1 MKFKFFLIVIMF
13 IFCFN
18 IVAFA
23 QDNIN
28 LNWEIGYSKT
38 QKDAPDR
45 YIPAKV
51 PGAVQL
57 DIAQFEKYPS
67 YNVSDN
73 YKKFGWMEDLFY
85 TYKTSFIKPKLSGN
99 ERLYFVSKGIDYQF
113 EIYLNEE
120 KIFAQEGMFTC
131 VNVDLTQK
139 LKENNVLKILLMPIP
154 KRHLSPID
162 RSQASNVVKP
172 AVSYEW
178 DWHPRLVP
186 LGIWDDT
193 YLIIHNSSYVN
204 DAYFDY
210 QLSDDFKKS
219 DIIINAE
226 GNETEGKKYRWTL
239 TDDKGQI
246 VLSSEGD
253 MHDHLVVSGI
263 SLNNPKLWWPHD
275 QGIPYLYTS
284 SFKLFDAVGT
294 EQQNV
299 SQKVG
304 FKRVR
309 LVMNEGAWTEPV
321 SFPKTR
327 SVTPAQFE
335 INGRKIFAKG
345 SNWVNPEIF
354 PGKITRQ
361 RYEELINLAV
371 KANMNIFRVWGGG
384 IINKESFFEICDEMG
399 IMVWEEFPLACNNYP
414 NDAHYLSIL
423 KQEATSIIKRIRK
436 HPSLALWCGGNE
448 LFNNWSGMTDQSLA
462 LRLLNSL
469 CLEYCPSIPFNPTS
483 PLMGMGHGYYT
494 FRTPEGKEVFQI
506 INNSKFTAYTEFGV
520 PGISPKEV
528 LEGIIPQK
536 DLFPPKPNTAWQD
549 HHAFAAW
556 YGDTWLCEDILKD
569 YFGKAETLEELIDQ
583 SQLLQSEG
591 YKAIFEEARRQK
603 PYCAMA
609 LNWCYNEPW
618 PSAANNSLIVYPAIC
633 KPAYYAVK
641 NSCRPLCASARL
653 SKFRWREN
661 EEFFAEAWILN
672 DTYLQS
678 HKIGTVRMKLQT
690 NDTTLEIL
698 SWNPPPIENN
708 TNIAGPTGRIKL
720 PRLKSKRFKLLIE
733 VEEHPEYNSE
743 YTLLFESNTTKEQD
757 MTPLLNN

>member
-1 MKFKFFLIVIMF
+1 MKFRFITVILGNLCLISV
-13 IFCFN
+13 
-18 IVAFA
+18 VFA
-23 QDNIN
+23 QNN
-28 LNWEIGYSKT
+28 LDLTWEMGYSKT
-38 QKDAPDR
+38 KMEAPNR
-45 YIPAKV
+45 YIPANV

-57 DIAQFEKYPS
+57 DIAHFEKYPS

-73 YKKFGWMEDLFY
+73 YKKFGWMEDMFY
-85 TYKTSFIKPKLSGN
+85 TYRTSFKKPALSGN
-99 ERLYFVSKGIDYQF
+99 ERLFFISKGIDYQF
-113 EIYLNEE
+113 EIYLNDE
-120 KIFAQEGMFTC
+120 KIFAQEGMFTY
-131 VNVDLTQK
+131 VDVDITK
-139 LKENNVLKILLMPIP
+139 KIKDSNVLKILLMPVP
-154 KRHLSPID
+154 KRHPFPVD
-162 RSQASNVVKP
+162 RTQSSNVAKP

-193 YLIIHNSSYVN
+193 YLTVHDSSYVN
-204 DAYFDY
+204 DVYIDY
-210 QLSDDFKKS
+210 QLSDDLKKS
-219 DIIINAE
+219 DIVINAK
-226 GNETEGKKYRWTL
+226 GKDTEGKKYRWTL
-239 TDDKGQI
+239 TDEKGQK
-246 VLSSEGD
+246 VLGSEGD
-253 MHDHLVVSGI
+253 MHDHLAVSGI
-263 SLNNPKLWWPHD
+263 SFNNPKLWWPHD
-275 QGIPYLYTS
+275 QGTPYLYTS
-284 SFKLFDAVGT
+284 TLKLFDAAGT
-294 EQQNV
+294 ELQNV

-309 LVMNEGAWTEPV
+309 LVMNEGAWIEPV

-361 RYEELINLAV
+361 RYEELIDLAV

-384 IINKESFFEICDEMG
+384 IINKESFFEICDEKG
-399 IMVWEEFPLACNNYP
+399 ILVWEEFPLACNNYP
-414 NDAHYLSIL
+414 DDAHYLSIL
-423 KQEATSIIKRIRK
+423 KQEATSIIKRLRK

-462 LRLLNSL
+462 LRLLNAL
-469 CLEYCPSIPFNPTS
+469 CLEYSPSIPYNPTS

-494 FRTPEGKEVFQI
+494 FRTPEGEEVFQI
-506 INNSKFTAYTEFGV
+506 INNSHFTAYTEFGV
-520 PGISPKEV
+520 PGISPIEV
-528 LEGIIPQK
+528 LKDIIPLK
-536 DLFPPKPNTAWQD
+536 DLFPPQPKTAWQD

-556 YGDTWLCEDILKD
+556 QGDTWLCGGILAD
-569 YFGKAETLEELIDQ
+569 YFGKAKTLEELIRQ

-641 NSCRPLCASARL
+641 NACRPLCASARL
-653 SKFRWREN
+653 SKFRWKEG

-672 DTYLQS
+672 DSYRQ
-678 HKIGTVRMKLQT
+678 HNIGTVKLKLQT
-690 NDTTLEIL
+690 DDTTIEIL
-698 SWNPPPIENN
+698 SWTPPTIENN
-708 TNIAGPTGRIKL
+708 TNVAGPTGRLKL
-720 PRLKSKRFKLLIE
+720 PHLMSDRFKLLIE
-733 VEEHPEYNSE
+733 VESHPEYNSE
-743 YTLLFESNTTKEQD
+743 YTLLFEPAQD
-757 MTPLLNN
+757 RGQKVTPVLNN